1 MLTIKN
7 YLLSNKR
14 LTAFHPPNLTN
25 LSRTEL
31 GRKLDIDILKAKAL
45 IVLFNRI
52 LNITIVNHKVFLIV
66 FQHIQANVPAPSQ
79 KIFYP
84 CLYKGFYLP
93 SRKQLHDKWR
103 LYLLAP

>member
-14 LTAFHPPNLTN
+14 LTAFPPPNLTN

-45 IVLFNRI
+45 IVLFNLI
-52 LNITIVNHKVFLIV
+52 LNITKVNHKVFLIV
-66 FQHIQANVPAPSQ
+66 FQHIQVNA
-79 KIFYP
+79 
-84 CLYKGFYLP
+84 
-93 SRKQLHDKWR
+93 RQL
-103 LYLLAP
+103 

>member
-14 LTAFHPPNLTN
+14 LTAFHPPQNLTN

-45 IVLFNRI
+45 IVLFNLI
-52 LNITIVNHKVFLIV
+52 LNITKVNHKVFLIV
-66 FQHIQANVPAPSQ
+66 FQHIQVNA
-79 KIFYP
+79 
-84 CLYKGFYLP
+84 
-93 SRKQLHDKWR
+93 RQL
-103 LYLLAP
+103 

>member
-25 LSRTEL
+25 LSRIEL

-45 IVLFNRI
+45 IVLFNLI
-52 LNITIVNHKVFLIV
+52 LNITKVNHKVFLIV
-66 FQHIQANVPAPSQ
+66 FQHIQVNA
-79 KIFYP
+79 
-84 CLYKGFYLP
+84 
-93 SRKQLHDKWR
+93 RQL
-103 LYLLAP
+103 